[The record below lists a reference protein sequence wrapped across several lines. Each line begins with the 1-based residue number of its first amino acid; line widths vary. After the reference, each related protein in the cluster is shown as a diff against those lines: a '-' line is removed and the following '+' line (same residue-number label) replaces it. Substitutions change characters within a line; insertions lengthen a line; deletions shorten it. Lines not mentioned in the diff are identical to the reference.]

1 MLPAEYEQHD
11 AVGLAQLVR
20 EGRVTPT
27 ELLEAAI
34 GQVERIN
41 PRVNAVVSKLYDH
54 ARQAIAAGL
63 PDGPLRGVPFMLK
76 DLYALCTGTVSSNGS
91 RFFAGNL
98 ADHDSEMVARYK
110 RAGLV
115 IMGRTNTPEFGLTVT
130 TEPRLFGPT
139 RNPWKLDS
147 MAGGSSGGAA
157 AAVASGMLPAA
168 HASDGGGSIRIPA
181 SCCGVLGLKPTR
193 GRNPQG
199 PDRGEGWSGM
209 STEHVVSRSVRDS
222 AALLDL
228 TCGPDRGAPYYA
240 TPPARPYL
248 SELSAPVGRLRIG
261 LALGTPAG
269 EPVDAECERAA
280 RDAAGLCESLGHRIE
295 EVRLDGI
302 PEEFGAA
309 FRVVI
314 AGNIRAAIELHAAR
328 IGRQPQAGD
337 LEGVTAAMFDA
348 GAKASAADYARAV
361 LTIHRTGRAVA
372 HWFDKVD
379 VLLSPTLSE
388 PPQKLGVFD
397 MNTDDFDLYGRH
409 VARFTAF
416 TSCFNASGNPAM
428 SVPLHWAPDGLPIG
442 VQFAG
447 RYGDEATLLRLAG
460 QLEQVRPWAGR
471 RPALAPPASGL

>member
-1 MLPAEYEQHD
+1 MTPTEYERHD
-11 AVGLAQLVR
+11 ALGLAQLVR
-20 EGRVTPT
+20 EGQVQAT

-34 GQVERIN
+34 SQVERMN
-41 PRVNAVVSKLYDH
+41 PRVNAVVNKLFDH
-54 ARQAIAAGL
+54 GRQAIAAGL

-76 DLYALCTGTVSSNGS
+76 DLYALCAGTVSSNGS

-110 RAGLV
+110 RGGLV
-115 IMGRTNTPEFGLTVT
+115 IVGRTNTPEFGLTVT

-157 AAVASGMLPAA
+157 AAVASGMVPAA

-181 SCCGVLGLKPTR
+181 SCCGVFGLKPTR

-199 PDRGEGWSGM
+199 PDRGEGWAGM

-228 TCGPDRGAPYYA
+228 TCGADLGAPYFA
-240 TPPARPYL
+240 APPARPYL
-248 SELSAPVGRLRIG
+248 SELSAPVGPLRIG
-261 LALGTPAG
+261 LALRTPAG
-269 EPVDAECERAA
+269 ETVDPECERAA
-280 RDAAGLCESLGHRIE
+280 REAARLCESLGHRVE
-295 EVRLDGI
+295 EVRLEGM

-309 FRVVI
+309 FRVII
-314 AGNIRAAIELHAAR
+314 AGNIRAAVEAHAAKL
-328 IGRQPQAGD
+328 GRQPQPGD

-361 LTIHRTGRAVA
+361 LTIHKTGRAVA
-372 HWFDKVD
+372 RWFESAD
-379 VLLSPTLSE
+379 VLLSPTLTE
-388 PPQKLGVFD
+388 PPRKLGVFD

-447 RYGDEATLLRLAG
+447 RYGDEATLLRLAA
-460 QLEQVRPWAGR
+460 QLEQARPWGGR
-471 RPALAPPASGL
+471 RPALS